1 MGDYDLSF
9 NVGVGG
15 TTLDGSVYVRE
26 QTGGCTTYAPGLK
39 VSDFPSM
46 PMPTTTK
53 NLIAEIGKRVKK
65 PPFNFADFD
74 PALHHVFVSAGS
86 SAPIGPRGAMHLK
99 VVRMHDKYAEDLD
112 DNKDHFLTCYV
123 CKDAFALQADL
134 DAKARAAKEKKEKD
148 LKEVAEAK
156 LAAKRQRTD
165 FVPPAPVGAAAG
177 EGKLVLRLG
186 INGEVRQIGTKIHLW
201 GDGAF
206 DMTVGVSQHLK
217 TIEMSEAD
225 LILQPLTAELVR
237 QLIKTELQSRQ
248 LGVEIN
254 EGDYYYGVLTLIQSK
269 PNAVASLKG
278 KAAATEPVL
287 NELLELAE
295 TFRVKHGEILQT
307 SHGRGKHGIPQHRL
321 SGIGRNRIRRIAWLD
336 CGRASIEQRL
346 QQVAAKLGQLES
358 RRNMFVHLVGGNL
371 LKQSCHFETNSNFL

>member
-53 NLIAEIGKRVKK
+53 NLIAEIGK
-65 PPFNFADFD
+65 
-74 PALHHVFVSAGS
+74 
-86 SAPIGPRGAMHLK
+86 
-99 VVRMHDKYAEDLD
+99 
-112 DNKDHFLTCYV
+112 
-123 CKDAFALQADL
+123 
-134 DAKARAAKEKKEKD
+134 
-148 LKEVAEAK
+148 
-156 LAAKRQRTD
+156 
-165 FVPPAPVGAAAG
+165 
-177 EGKLVLRLG
+177 
-186 INGEVRQIGTKIHLW
+186 
-201 GDGAF
+201 
-206 DMTVGVSQHLK
+206 
-217 TIEMSEAD
+217 
-225 LILQPLTAELVR
+225 
-237 QLIKTELQSRQ
+237 
-248 LGVEIN
+248 
-254 EGDYYYGVLTLIQSK
+254 
-269 PNAVASLKG
+269 
-278 KAAATEPVL
+278 
-287 NELLELAE
+287 
-295 TFRVKHGEILQT
+295 RVKHGEILQT